1 MVVGGDEL
9 DRIELAATH
18 LRGNALS
25 IWVSKEAKPETW
37 DVFLTWAKSLVADP
51 ANRMA
56 DASLR
61 LKNLV
66 QRENQSVRDIA
77 TTVEELEEDLLA
89 LSPGEERAWRMLNAL
104 RPEIRREVLRENR
117 TITSREQVIVAA
129 QRQEEL
135 LKLEQM
141 QISPRSKGQAD
152 RLRDTREMRSESR
165 AERRCYKCRQ
175 LGHIARDCPKKDDD
189 ISKS

>member
-1 MVVGGDEL
+1 
-9 DRIELAATH
+9 
-18 LRGNALS
+18 
-25 IWVSKEAKPETW
+25 
-37 DVFLTWAKSLVADP
+37 
-51 ANRMA
+51 MA

>member
-1 MVVGGDEL
+1 M
-9 DRIELAATH
+9 
-18 LRGNALS
+18 
-25 IWVSKEAKPETW
+25 
-37 DVFLTWAKSLVADP
+37 WAKSLVADP

-66 QRENQSVRDIA
+66 QSENQSVRDIA
-77 TTVEELEEDLLA
+77 TIVEELEEDLLT
-89 LSPGEERAWRMLNAL
+89 LSPGEECAWRILNAL

-117 TITSREQVIVAA
+117 TITSREQVIVAT

-141 QISPRSKGQAD
+141 QISLRSKEQAD
-152 RLRDTREMRSESR
+152 RLRDTYEIHSELR
-165 AERRCYKCRQ
+165 TERRCYKYRQ
-175 LGHIARDCPKKDDD
+175 LGHIVRDCLKKDDD